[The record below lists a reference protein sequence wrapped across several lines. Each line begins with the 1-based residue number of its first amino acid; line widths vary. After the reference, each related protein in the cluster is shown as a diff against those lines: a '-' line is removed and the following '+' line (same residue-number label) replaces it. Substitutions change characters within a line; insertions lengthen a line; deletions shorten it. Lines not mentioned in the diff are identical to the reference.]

1 MIENEKVLRGVM
13 TLLILGELLEKPLH
27 GYALQSKVSAK
38 LGTAIPPGTI
48 YVLLGSLQKRGFVD
62 ILERKIVSGRKTT
75 VYEITENGKIFL
87 INHEEPLTIVR
98 GVLDNLLESIGKLS
112 SSTYVDG

>member
-27 GYALQSKVSAK
+27 GYALQNRVSEK
-38 LGTAIPPGTI
+38 LGTAIPPGTV

-62 ILERKIVSGRKTT
+62 ILERKIVNGRKTT
-75 VYEITENGKIFL
+75 VYVITENGKIFL
-87 INHEEPLTIVR
+87 IDHEEPLAIVR
-98 GVLDNLLESIGKLS
+98 GVLDNLLDRIRKLGS
-112 SSTYVDG
+112 LPGMDN